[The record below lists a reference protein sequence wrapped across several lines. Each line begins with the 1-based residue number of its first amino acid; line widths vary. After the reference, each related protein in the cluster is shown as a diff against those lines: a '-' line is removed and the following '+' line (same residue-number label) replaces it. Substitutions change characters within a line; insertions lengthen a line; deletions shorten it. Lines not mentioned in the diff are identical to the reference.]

1 MLPKK
6 TWWLIAVLLGVGL
19 VIISLRVFNPTQLLW
34 QWSAGG
40 QWIFPLVTVAALL
53 DSVNPC
59 AFSVLLLTIAFLLQ
73 IGKLR
78 QHVLRLGF
86 GYIIGLFSV
95 YLLIGLGI
103 LQVLHLFN
111 TPHFMARA
119 GAVLLAVLGGINLI
133 NHWFPRFPIKLKIP
147 AASHRAMGK
156 LVDRAS
162 LPAAF
167 GLGVLVGLCEFPCTG
182 GPYLMILG
190 LLHDQKT
197 FVPGLGYL
205 LWYNLLF
212 IAPLVVILLLAA
224 DTAVLD
230 RISHWQKNNQSRLR
244 LYGGLLMVGLA
255 ALIWLL

>member
-34 QWSAGG
+34 QWSEGG

-86 GYIIGLFSV
+86 GYIIGLFAV

-111 TPHFMARA
+111 TPLFMARA

-162 LPAAF
+162 LPAVF

-230 RISHWQKNNQSRLR
+230 RISHWQKNNQSRMR

>member
-1 MLPKK
+1 
-6 TWWLIAVLLGVGL
+6 
-19 VIISLRVFNPTQLLW
+19 
-34 QWSAGG
+34 
-40 QWIFPLVTVAALL
+40 
-53 DSVNPC
+53 
-59 AFSVLLLTIAFLLQ
+59 
-73 IGKLR
+73 
-78 QHVLRLGF
+78 
-86 GYIIGLFSV
+86 
-95 YLLIGLGI
+95 
-103 LQVLHLFN
+103 
-111 TPHFMARA
+111 
-119 GAVLLAVLGGINLI
+119 
-133 NHWFPRFPIKLKIP
+133 
-147 AASHRAMGK
+147 MGK

-162 LPAAF
+162 LPAVF

-230 RISHWQKNNQSRLR
+230 RISHWQKNNQSRMR

>member
-6 TWWLIAVLLGVGL
+6 TWWLIGILLSIGL
-19 VIISLRVFNPTQLLW
+19 VIVGLRVLNPTEVLW
-34 QWSAGG
+34 QWSRGG
-40 QWIFPLVTVAALL
+40 EWIFPLVTVAALL

-111 TPHFMARA
+111 TPHFMAKA
-119 GAVLLAVLGGINLI
+119 GALLLAVLGGINLV

-147 AASHRAMGK
+147 AASHRVMGK

-167 GLGVLVGLCEFPCTG
+167 ALGVLVGLCEFPCTG

-190 LLHDQKT
+190 LLHDKNS
-197 FVPGLGYL
+197 FAPGLAYL

-212 IAPLVVILLLAA
+212 VAPLVVILLLAA
-224 DTAVLD
+224 DTAVLG
-230 RISHWQKNNQSRLR
+230 RLSTWQKNNQSRMR

-255 ALIWLL
+255 VLIWLL